1 VLKAG
6 IWYLAAQV
14 GMGVRTYRLSNIL
27 DLEVTDEAFERPAD
41 FDLATWWLAATKRF
55 EKELV
60 TDTAQL
66 RVSTAGMKALRDLGS
81 AVSSAAEASASEPDE
96 SGWRR
101 VTIPIESIAH
111 AAAQVLRLGAQAEV
125 LKPAALRREVVE
137 RIAAV
142 AALYSW
148 RSAAGGAGEVA
159 REARAAAAVLDL
171 GAADDGVQFLGGQ
184 LAHGGER
191 LVSRSVLVAD
201 EDLVL
206 VGHGNSPGLLV
217 EGRGTPVQ
225 PPPPP
230 PFLISGS
237 PLAKPEPPPPLLMMG
252 PPTTARSSSPVSTRM
267 AGEACSLVCCSSR
280 DAECVRF
287 DI

>member
-1 VLKAG
+1 MRYESWKGEVSRRVDPLGLVLKAG

-41 FDLATWWLAATKRF
+41 FDLASWWLAATKRF

-66 RVSTAGMKALRDLGS
+66 RVSAAGMKALRDLGA

-142 AALYSW
+142 AALYS
-148 RSAAGGAGEVA
+148 
-159 REARAAAAVLDL
+159 
-171 GAADDGVQFLGGQ
+171 
-184 LAHGGER
+184 
-191 LVSRSVLVAD
+191 
-201 EDLVL
+201 
-206 VGHGNSPGLLV
+206 
-217 EGRGTPVQ
+217 
-225 PPPPP
+225 
-230 PFLISGS
+230 
-237 PLAKPEPPPPLLMMG
+237 
-252 PPTTARSSSPVSTRM
+252 
-267 AGEACSLVCCSSR
+267 
-280 DAECVRF
+280 
-287 DI
+287 